1 MDIKKY
7 NTFIFDFDGV
17 IVDSNFVKKEAI
29 YKSVINYTDIEN
41 SKKFVKYFIDNS
53 GLPREKKIR
62 HFFPENISLKIKNK
76 YEDILRNKYKNS
88 NLIPG
93 VVSFIDK
100 LKKNNKDILIMSGGD
115 PKEIKSILK
124 IRKIDHYFNHVYG
137 GPLTKEENFK
147 ISNPKKPIIFFGD
160 SKHDY
165 LVSLIFNLDF
175 IFVYGYTNQLNWNEF
190 IDTNKC
196 KDIIKD
202 FDNI

>member
-1 MDIKKY
+1 M
-7 NTFIFDFDGV
+7 
-17 IVDSNFVKKEAI
+17 
-29 YKSVINYTDIEN
+29 
-41 SKKFVKYFIDNS
+41 
-53 GLPREKKIR
+53 
-62 HFFPENISLKIKNK
+62 
-76 YEDILRNKYKNS
+76 RNKYKNS

-100 LKKNNKDILIMSGGD
+100 LKKNNKDIFIMSGGD